1 VSTPTPDRRILE
13 AAVRVFGRHGFA
25 GATTDELAREAGLTK
40 GALYWYFQDKRRLF
54 AETVATVIRAF
65 EAHLAGVP
73 DGEPLLVA
81 LGAFGDGH
89 PETLRFVHRLHGELI
104 GDSFPD
110 EARALTEWYGRL
122 RARIG
127 DEALRA
133 WWVDSHPLLGRLGR
147 EPQTP

>member
-1 VSTPTPDRRILE
+1 MTTPTPDRRILD

-25 GATTDELAREAGLTK
+25 GATTDELARDAGLTK

-65 EAHLAGVP
+65 EAALADVP
-73 DGEPLLVA
+73 DRQAALDA

-89 PETLRFVHRLHGELI
+89 PEMLRFVHRLHGELV
-104 GDSFPD
+104 GDGFPD

-127 DEALRA
+127 DTALRA
-133 WWVDSHPLLGRLGR
+133 WWVDSHP
-147 EPQTP
+147 